1 MPFYNAS
8 IYKEDG
14 SVCCQGVMVS
24 LDGMDQAGAAGWM
37 GTISAKE
44 GVELLAGRR
53 YRLVLTDG
61 RAGEFMVRRNTS
73 AGGEDRAVS
82 LQGMGPMR

>member
-1 MPFYNAS
+1 MPFYSAS

-24 LDGMDQAGAAGWM
+24 LEGMDRDGAADWF
-37 GTISAKE
+37 GTISARE
-44 GVELLAGRR
+44 GMELLAGQK

-61 RAGEFMVRRNTS
+61 RSGQFMVRRNTS
-73 AGGEDRAVS
+73 AGGQERAVS
-82 LQGMGPMR
+82 LQGMGPLQ

>member
-8 IYKEDG
+8 IYKDDG
-14 SVCCQGVMVS
+14 SVCCEGVMVS
-24 LDGMDQAGAAGWM
+24 LEGLDRDGAAQWL

-44 GVELLAGRR
+44 GMDLQAGHK

-61 RAGEFMVRRNTS
+61 RAGEFTVRRNTS
-73 AGGEDRAVS
+73 AGGQDRAVS
-82 LQGMGPMR
+82 LQGLGPLK

>member
-1 MPFYNAS
+1 MPFYSAS
-8 IYKEDG
+8 IYKQDG
-14 SVCCQGVMVS
+14 SVCCQGVVVS
-24 LDGMDQAGAAGWM
+24 LEGMERDGAPEWF

-44 GVELLAGRR
+44 GMELLAGQK

-73 AGGEDRAVS
+73 AGGQERAVS
-82 LQGMGPMR
+82 LQGMGPLK